1 MTRWALVVEDESPL
15 GEMIC
20 DNLVSEGWRAE
31 LCKDG
36 ESALQRLEKG
46 GIDVVVLDIMLPGR
60 NGFEVLGAMRE
71 RGDDT
76 PVLILSA
83 RSADHD
89 RIHGLELQADD
100 YLTKP
105 FNLRELLLR
114 VAAMLRRAPAKAAG
128 EDVLRIGSCPVDFR
142 SQTLTD
148 GTGAARN
155 LSDSETRLL
164 RLLAG
169 RNGDVVA
176 RKEILDHVFGATATP
191 SPRTLDNLVLGLRRS
206 LEDDARQPRHLHTI
220 RGVGLRLTLDDHD
233 ESTA

>member
-20 DNLVSEGWRAE
+20 DNLVAEGWRAE

-36 ESALQRLEKG
+36 DLAVQRLEKG

-60 NGFEVLGAMRE
+60 NGFEVLRTIRE

-83 RSADHD
+83 RSADQD

-100 YLTKP
+100 YLSKP

-114 VAAMLRRAPAKAAG
+114 VAALLRRAPAKAVG
-128 EDVLRIGSCPVDFR
+128 EDVLTIGRCQIDFR

-148 GTGAARN
+148 AAGAQRN

-169 RNGDVVA
+169 REGDVVS
-176 RKEILDHVFGATATP
+176 RKEILDHVFGAHATP

-206 LEDDARQPRHLHTI
+206 LEDDARHPRHLHTI
-220 RGVGLRLTLDDHD
+220 RGVGLRLDLRTDQP
-233 ESTA
+233 AP